1 MKRNI
6 LVPYDFSNES
16 NFAIEHAIKY
26 ANAFD
31 MSIKLIH
38 VVPSEKEIFAW
49 KVELE
54 KVIKF
59 YNEKFSNDN
68 VNISG
73 DVRAGHIGETIYNY
87 GLEVNTF
94 LAIMG
99 THGVKTVHKAIK
111 LIRQF
116 LKIPFILVQRPINT
130 GNFDKICVPITN
142 DKKSR
147 VKIQWVRYL
156 EMLFESKVILCPID
170 YKDSEMK
177 MDTEKNV
184 QFAIDVF
191 TDYAI
196 DFDIKWIPEKNKS
209 ENLYDFM
216 YHEQPELVLF
226 MTEHYKQIVH
236 EINLPQ
242 NKEFLKKIPVMCVNY
257 RTDILKL
264 GGFN

>member
-1 MKRNI
+1 
-6 LVPYDFSNES
+6 
-16 NFAIEHAIKY
+16 
-26 ANAFD
+26 
-31 MSIKLIH
+31 
-38 VVPSEKEIFAW
+38 
-49 KVELE
+49 
-54 KVIKF
+54 
-59 YNEKFSNDN
+59 
-68 VNISG
+68 
-73 DVRAGHIGETIYNY
+73 
-87 GLEVNTF
+87 
-94 LAIMG
+94 
-99 THGVKTVHKAIK
+99 
-111 LIRQF
+111 
-116 LKIPFILVQRPINT
+116 
-130 GNFDKICVPITN
+130 
-142 DKKSR
+142 
-147 VKIQWVRYL
+147 
-156 EMLFESKVILCPID
+156 MLFESKVILCPID

-226 MTEHYKQIVH
+226 MTEHYKKIVH